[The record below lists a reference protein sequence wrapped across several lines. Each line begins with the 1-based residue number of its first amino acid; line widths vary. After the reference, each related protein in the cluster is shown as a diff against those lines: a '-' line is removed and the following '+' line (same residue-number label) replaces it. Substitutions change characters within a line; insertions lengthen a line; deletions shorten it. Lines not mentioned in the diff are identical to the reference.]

1 MKMFPLRDWLLFCT
15 RYGSGFLD
23 ATTDAAVNSEE
34 WTQAQEALQA
44 LANDGAVLHNAG
56 VTFKFLEQSA
66 RNSLPFHP
74 IVEMINGLYAKCYRG
89 VDLATGSRGSGG
101 GQKSGGGGEGGGS
114 KNPVGA
120 SVQKEE
126 SGIFLIR
133 DAKWLTGVFNERVDR
148 PVIRYLYNQ
157 EPRAWWVLMPPL
169 DDTSTQDLAALQGLV
184 PMGFKVM
191 LKEVYNR
198 FRWSVPET
206 GEACLAPAAVA
217 APPANGPQPSEDEDD
232 KKAAKSGAPQSALP
246 TPQLKKPAAVDAAGE
261 ETDPLLKGEEQQVPT
276 SPARVPEGTPIAP
289 GADPKRNPGLATPGN
304 PYYTQTES
312 RQMPIAMRRSA
323 NGTPEVDAAAGWSQA
338 GLQMPALGYSI
349 PNDAAQLETLG
360 KVGLGNTRAA
370 QALRRSIV
378 NRKSEI
384 VNAVALA
391 NAAAEHAQPIIQ
403 LATAHADDLD
413 PVRHALMAIEG
424 ISDDELFVKKLRE
437 FASDH
442 GPLIRLLTDI
452 NAYPKSA
459 RVLADITTSA
469 LAAAIKNPPDLKKP

>member
-1 MKMFPLRDWLLFCT
+1 
-15 RYGSGFLD
+15 
-23 ATTDAAVNSEE
+23 
-34 WTQAQEALQA
+34 
-44 LANDGAVLHNAG
+44 
-56 VTFKFLEQSA
+56 
-66 RNSLPFHP
+66 
-74 IVEMINGLYAKCYRG
+74 
-89 VDLATGSRGSGG
+89 
-101 GQKSGGGGEGGGS
+101 
-114 KNPVGA
+114 
-120 SVQKEE
+120 
-126 SGIFLIR
+126 
-133 DAKWLTGVFNERVDR
+133 
-148 PVIRYLYNQ
+148 
-157 EPRAWWVLMPPL
+157 
-169 DDTSTQDLAALQGLV
+169 
-184 PMGFKVM
+184 
-191 LKEVYNR
+191 
-198 FRWSVPET
+198 
-206 GEACLAPAAVA
+206 
-217 APPANGPQPSEDEDD
+217 
-232 KKAAKSGAPQSALP
+232 
-246 TPQLKKPAAVDAAGE
+246 
-261 ETDPLLKGEEQQVPT
+261 
-276 SPARVPEGTPIAP
+276 
-289 GADPKRNPGLATPGN
+289 
-304 PYYTQTES
+304 
-312 RQMPIAMRRSA
+312 
-323 NGTPEVDAAAGWSQA
+323 VDAAAGWSQA